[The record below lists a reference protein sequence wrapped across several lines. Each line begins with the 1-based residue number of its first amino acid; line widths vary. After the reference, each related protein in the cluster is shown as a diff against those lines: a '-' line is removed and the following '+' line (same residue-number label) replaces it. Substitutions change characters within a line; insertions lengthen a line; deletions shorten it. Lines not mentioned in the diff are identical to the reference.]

1 MNDTQRR
8 ARRRA
13 DIAWNWRPSSFQ
25 HYQGD
30 LVNTLN
36 GYDYEDLQLGMTASY
51 AKTITETD
59 IELFAT
65 ASGDNNAIHLDED
78 FAKTTPFGGRIAH
91 GMLTASV
98 ISAALASRLPGPG
111 SIYLSQ
117 NLRFRAPV
125 KPGETVHVTVTV
137 TDLQPEKRRVALS
150 TVCMVQDKVVVD
162 GDALIMPTS
171 AKRRE
176 Q

>member
-1 MNDTQRR
+1 M
-8 ARRRA
+8 
-13 DIAWNWRPSSFQ
+13 
-25 HYQGD
+25 
-30 LVNTLN
+30 NTLN

-98 ISAALASRLPGPG
+98 I
-111 SIYLSQ
+111 
-117 NLRFRAPV
+117 
-125 KPGETVHVTVTV
+125 
-137 TDLQPEKRRVALS
+137 
-150 TVCMVQDKVVVD
+150 
-162 GDALIMPTS
+162 
-171 AKRRE
+171 
-176 Q
+176 